1 MLLTELYNFG
11 QQVGVPYGFVSNK
24 KLNFLITISSD
35 GDFLDVSPLEKLG
48 QNLLLTASVR
58 GANVAPNFLHDSLDY
73 ILGKKGVNVKGKIET
88 KKNEEA
94 NMAIRHAEFI
104 NLHKNIYELFNN
116 PYLKAINLFYEKN
129 QSEKLNE
136 KLNSLNYDNTS
147 GWFGFRILDGDD
159 YVRPHEDK
167 KLIEFYSNF
176 LLNRTISDNKKGQC
190 SITGKIDQPLVST
203 SVKKIKGLPNSQPTG
218 SSIYSNNFS
227 SVESFGLK
235 QLNSSRISQEADY
248 KITNALEYLLDNSK
262 HNMKLYDLNKVYVF
276 WTDEPINEQFD
287 PLRFFNSKINV
298 EDVKNFLTDWKAN
311 KNKLENVSEA
321 NCSLIEIDTSTT
333 RPFFKFFNFKES
345 EIKNNLE
352 KWFKTIECEYGNFR
366 YFSIFNLVES
376 IDNNSSYSK
385 KIKQDLFGMMFFS
398 RKPSNYLKVQINKEN
413 FCFAGPFTTNKRKE
427 LSHKKMALINACLGY
442 SNMETINYAYN
453 YGKILAFADNLQ
465 YKALDNVNVTISQK
479 FYRGSNP
486 KQAFKELDS
495 KIRVYLNMI
504 KKDKKGLGFYFE
516 GKYNEII
523 SQFFNGDTLLLP
535 SKFNDDE
542 QLWKAKG
549 FYDERLNKTSSEEK
563 NIDALVE
570 N

>member
-1 MLLTELYNFG
+1 MLLTELYSFG

-136 KLNSLNYDNTS
+136 KLNILNYDNTS

-176 LLNRTISDNKKGQC
+176 LLNRNISDNKKGQC

-385 KIKQDLFGMMFFS
+385 KIKQDLFDMMFFS

>member
-136 KLNSLNYDNTS
+136 KLNILNYDNTS

-176 LLNRTISDNKKGQC
+176 LLNRNISDNKKGQC

-385 KIKQDLFGMMFFS
+385 KIKQDLFDMMFFS